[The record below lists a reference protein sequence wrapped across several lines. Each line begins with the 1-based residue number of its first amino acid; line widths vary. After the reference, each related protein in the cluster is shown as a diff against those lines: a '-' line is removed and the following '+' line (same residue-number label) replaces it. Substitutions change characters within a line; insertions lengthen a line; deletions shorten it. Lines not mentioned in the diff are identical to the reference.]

1 MTYVTKYILFYFL
14 FCAILIIVN
23 EGLTGDEPPFRRLFK
38 EIAMAI
44 NVIID
49 EYWDVISVN
58 GRSYEAEDWTLPE
71 AVEAYKAF
79 TGNTAD
85 TVVVR
90 YGSYCS

>member
-1 MTYVTKYILFYFL
+1 
-14 FCAILIIVN
+14 
-23 EGLTGDEPPFRRLFK
+23 
-38 EIAMAI
+38 MAI

-58 GRSYEAEDWTLPE
+58 GRLYEAEDWTLPE

-79 TGNTAD
+79 TGNMAD
-85 TVVVR
+85 TVVVK

>member
-1 MTYVTKYILFYFL
+1 MTDVTKYTLFYFL

-23 EGLTGDEPPFRRLFK
+23 EGLTRADPPHRGQRR
-38 EIAMAI
+38 IAMAI

-58 GRSYEAEDWTLPE
+58 GRSYEAENWTLPE

>member
-1 MTYVTKYILFYFL
+1 
-14 FCAILIIVN
+14 
-23 EGLTGDEPPFRRLFK
+23 
-38 EIAMAI
+38 MAI

-58 GRSYEAEDWTLPE
+58 GRSYEAEDWTLSE

-85 TVVVR
+85 TAVVK